1 MNKTILFASVI
12 SVTII
17 AGIVASGELA
27 EAEKPVSLAAAVCP
41 AENVQH
47 LETLAWGSSTLLQHT
62 TLPSVSGGIVKVQ
75 ADQNAVFDH
84 LGLVASKLN
93 DLGYTNSG
101 NPITRDDVGAAI
113 QQGDSQIICAES

>member
-1 MNKTILFASVI
+1 MNKSILFVS
-12 SVTII
+12 II
-17 AGIVASGELA
+17 AATIVTGIIASGELA
-27 EAEKPVSLAAAVCP
+27 QAEKPVSLAAAVCP

-47 LETLAWGSSTLLQHT
+47 WETLAWGSSTLLQHT

-113 QQGDSQIICAES
+113 PQGDSQIICAES